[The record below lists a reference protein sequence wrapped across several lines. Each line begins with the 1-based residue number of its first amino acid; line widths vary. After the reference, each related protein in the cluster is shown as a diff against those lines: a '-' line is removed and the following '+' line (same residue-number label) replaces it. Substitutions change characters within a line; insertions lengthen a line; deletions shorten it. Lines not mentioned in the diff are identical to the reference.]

1 MDEFE
6 LVAEPR
12 EDIGKGASR
21 RLRRDGKLPGI
32 IYGTNKDA
40 SMVTFNHNDL
50 MHHLEQEAFYS
61 RVLTLK
67 IGKKKEK
74 VVLKDLQRHP
84 YKAILLHIDL
94 QRIDE
99 EQKLSMK
106 IPLHFINE
114 DKCAGVKQDGGVI
127 SHVVT
132 ELEIVCL
139 PKDLPEYL
147 EVDMLEVALNQSI
160 HLSDIEL
167 PEGVQVASL
176 LHGGD
181 DTQPIASVQ
190 IPKVI
195 AIEEEEGVDI
205 EEGAEEGAEEGVEE
219 SGEDVGESDND
230 DTASQDN
237 ES

>member
-1 MDEFE
+1 MNEFE

-176 LHGGD
+176 LHGGGPGHEQAKGG
-181 DTQPIASVQ
+181 T
-190 IPKVI
+190 KV
-195 AIEEEEGVDI
+195 ALGHLTRTKDFFSTVR
-205 EEGAEEGAEEGVEE
+205 
-219 SGEDVGESDND
+219 SL
-230 DTASQDN
+230 
-237 ES
+237 